1 MFLLMYSLSFL
12 NINFHLFPI
21 RYVSFC
27 VSVCSGYQVS
37 LETRGKCQTLGIG
50 DTGGCGFWET
60 NTPPQEEQ
68 QALYTSEPH
77 LQKIIY
83 KISGRVS

>member
-1 MFLLMYSLSFL
+1 
-12 NINFHLFPI
+12 
-21 RYVSFC
+21 
-27 VSVCSGYQVS
+27 VS
-37 LETRGKCQTLGIG
+37 LETRRKYQTLGIG